1 LRGHRYP
8 SLPTDVESWLLPV
21 RRNSYREC
29 QARASRACGP
39 WQAQGPAQGTR
50 QRDRLENRLRLRHR
64 LAGRRGLAR
73 HRAGR
78 PLSQTIRKN
87 QNVLEPI
94 LTVIGAQAP
103 RADRGRP
110 REGAIEDGRRLF
122 QRGGDH
128 GTSRAEA
135 HHPPRRSQRPGQP
148 QRRDPGRY
156 PPRARTA
163 GHRSR

>member
-1 LRGHRYP
+1 MSRPGPRGPAGHGKLRDLHKELDKGIVSKTGYVYY
-8 SLPTDVESWLLPV
+8 TV
-21 RRNSYREC
+21 
-29 QARASRACGP
+29 
-39 WQAQGPAQGTR
+39 WQAAE
-50 QRDRLENRLRLRHR
+50 DW
-64 LAGRRGLAR
+64 LATGLD
-73 HRAGR
+73 G
-78 PLSQTIRKN
+78 LSQTVRKN

-135 HHPPRRSQRPGQP
+135 HHPARRSQRPGQP

-156 PPRARTA
+156 PQGPGRPAIEVVDPMPRAVRRRRDRVQSSS
-163 GHRSR
+163 RSAAIR